1 MKDKIRNVAVVE
13 GIEKNEVLFIGTHE
27 EALEYLRTD
36 PDNLDIRDCKYEPQT
51 GLVELGRFK
60 SWLV

>member
-1 MKDKIRNVAVVE
+1 MKDMVAVVE
-13 GIEKNEVLFIGTHE
+13 GIEKDEVLFVGTYE

-36 PDNLDIRDCKYEPQT
+36 PDNLDIRGCKYEAQT